1 MNIRKSDYTH
11 VGGRRENEDAYRCEI
26 LDNNRAYAVVCDGV
40 GGHGEGRRA
49 AQVAVKHLSNA
60 RRCNLLPTREQI
72 LGWMRDANREMEVL
86 RGDVLRMKTT
96 AVFLAVQD
104 AKAIWAHIGDSRLYH
119 FHNGDLVDYTKDH
132 SVPQIQVIAGEITR
146 EQIPFSPDRN
156 RVLRVLG
163 NEELN
168 PEITEQKQLQP
179 GMHAFLLCTDGF
191 WEYLQDSEIWLDLRK
206 SRTPDQWLMYLR
218 ARGDERK
225 QGISDNNTA
234 VAMFIEI

>member
-1 MNIRKSDYTH
+1 MRIRKSDYSH

-60 RRCNLLPTREQI
+60 HRCDLLPTREQI
-72 LGWMRDANREMEVL
+72 LGWMEDANKEISLL
-86 RGDVLRMKTT
+86 RDHVLRMKTT
-96 AVFLAVQD
+96 AVFLAVNGNQ
-104 AKAIWAHIGDSRLYH
+104 AIWAHIGDSRLYH
-119 FHNGDLVDYTKDH
+119 FHNGKLLDYTKDH

-146 EQIPFSPDRN
+146 EQIPFSPDRS

-163 NEELN
+163 NEEVN
-168 PEITEQKQLQP
+168 PEISGVIHLQP

-191 WEYLQDSEIWLDLRK
+191 WEYLQDTEIWLDLQK
-206 SRTPDQWLMYLR
+206 SRTPDQWVMYLR
-218 ARGDERK
+218 CRGEERK
-225 QGISDNNTA
+225 KGTPDNNTA

>member
-1 MNIRKSDYTH
+1 MHIQKAEYTH
-11 VGGRRENEDAYRCEI
+11 PGGRKRNEDAYRCEI
-26 LDNNRAYAVVCDGV
+26 LSDTKAYAVVCDGV
-40 GGHGEGRRA
+40 GGHADGSKA
-49 AQVAVKHLSNA
+49 AHVAVKHLSDA
-60 RRCNLLPTREQI
+60 RYSDLLPTGEQI
-72 LGWMRDANREMEVL
+72 LRWMRNANKEMEVL